1 MPAIAAAT
9 VATRPEKWAVDITVG
24 RHRLVADEPVA
35 GGGQGEGPTPY
46 GYLLSGLGACTAITL
61 RMYAERK
68 GWDIGPLRL
77 HLEYLAEESEHG
89 GGHIER
95 RIAFGPGVTKEHRDR
110 LLEIAEK
117 TPVTR
122 TIKAGMDIMTTTQA

>member
-1 MPAIAAAT
+1 MPAIAAAA

-24 RHRLVADEPVA
+24 GHRLVADEPVA
-35 GGGQGEGPTPY
+35 AGGQGEGPSPY

-68 GWDIGPLRL
+68 GWDIGPLRV
-77 HLEYLAEESEHG
+77 HLEIQAESEHG

-95 RIAFGPGVTKEHRDR
+95 RIGFGPEVTKEQRER

-122 TIKAGMDIMTTTQA
+122 TIKAGMEIITTTQA